1 MIGEKVIQAIINLKV
16 SKKQNEYLWNKR
28 KTRTEAEK
36 ALSQLNITTAQMEIN
51 ELERNYGLNNLL

>member
-36 ALSQLNITTAQMEIN
+36 ALS
-51 ELERNYGLNNLL
+51 